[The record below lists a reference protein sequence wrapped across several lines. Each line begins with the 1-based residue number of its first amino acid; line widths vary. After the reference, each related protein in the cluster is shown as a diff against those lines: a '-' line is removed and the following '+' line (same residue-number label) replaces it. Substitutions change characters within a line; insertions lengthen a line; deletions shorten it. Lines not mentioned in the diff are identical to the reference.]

1 MCMKTLA
8 TCSPVEFLVQTNK
21 IRRSVENWLTLTKVM
36 EIRKRLPEL
45 PQGAKP
51 EEVKQARNEQA
62 KKNLS
67 AILDSVLEEHPQ
79 KTAELLGLLCFIEPE
94 DLENHSMLEIIG
106 SVNELVASQEVLS
119 FFTSLMQLV
128 QTATSGTAKG

>member
-1 MCMKTLA
+1 MKTLA

-21 IRRSVENWLTLTKVM
+21 IRRSVESWLTLTKVM

-51 EEVKQARNEQA
+51 EDVKKARKEQA
-62 KKNLS
+62 KKNFS

-79 KTAELLGLLCFIEPE
+79 ETAELLGLLCFIEPE
-94 DLENHSMLEIIG
+94 DLENHSMLEIIS
-106 SVNELVASQEVLS
+106 SVNELIASPEVLS
-119 FFTSLMQLV
+119 FFTSLTQLV
-128 QTATSGTAKG
+128 QTVTSDTAKG

>member
-1 MCMKTLA
+1 MKTLA

-21 IRRSVENWLTLTKVM
+21 IRRSVESWLTMTKVM

-51 EEVKQARNEQA
+51 EDVKKARQEQA
-62 KKNLS
+62 KKNFS

-79 KTAELLGLLCFIEPE
+79 ETAELLGMLCFIEPD
-94 DLENHSMLEIIG
+94 DLGNHSMLEIIS
-106 SVNELVASQEVLS
+106 SVNELIASPEVLS
-119 FFTSLMQLV
+119 FFTSLTQLV
-128 QTATSGTAKG
+128 QTVTSDTAKG

>member
-1 MCMKTLA
+1 MKTLA

-21 IRRSVENWLTLTKVM
+21 IRRSVESWLTMTKVM

-51 EEVKQARNEQA
+51 EDVKKARQEQA
-62 KKNLS
+62 KKNFS

-79 KTAELLGLLCFIEPE
+79 ETAELLGMLCFIEPD
-94 DLENHSMLEIIG
+94 DLGNHSMLEIIS
-106 SVNELVASQEVLS
+106 SVNELIASPEVLS

-128 QTATSGTAKG
+128 QTVTSDTAKG

>member
-1 MCMKTLA
+1 MKTLA

-21 IRRSVENWLTLTKVM
+21 IRRSVESWLTMTKVM

-51 EEVKQARNEQA
+51 EDVKKARQEQA
-62 KKNLS
+62 KKNFS

-79 KTAELLGLLCFIEPE
+79 ETAELLGMLCFIEPE
-94 DLENHSMLEIIG
+94 DLGNHSMLEIIS
-106 SVNELVASQEVLS
+106 SVNELIASPAVLS
-119 FFTSLMQLV
+119 FFTSLTQLV
-128 QTATSGTAKG
+128 QTVTSDTAKG

>member
-1 MCMKTLA
+1 MKTLA

-21 IRRSVENWLTLTKVM
+21 IRRSVESWLTLTKVM

-51 EEVKQARNEQA
+51 EDVKKARQEQA
-62 KKNLS
+62 KKNFS

-79 KTAELLGLLCFIEPE
+79 ETAELLGMLCFIEPD
-94 DLENHSMLEIIG
+94 DLGNHSMLEIIS
-106 SVNELVASQEVLS
+106 SVNELIASPEVLS
-119 FFTSLMQLV
+119 FFTSLTQLV
-128 QTATSGTAKG
+128 QTVTSDTAKG

>member
-1 MCMKTLA
+1 MKTLA

-21 IRRSVENWLTLTKVM
+21 IRRSVESWLTLTKVM

-51 EEVKQARNEQA
+51 EDIKKARQEQA
-62 KKNLS
+62 KKNFS

-79 KTAELLGLLCFIEPE
+79 ETAELLGLLCFIEPE
-94 DLENHSMLEIIG
+94 DLENHSMLEII
-106 SVNELVASQEVLS
+106 SAVNELIPSPEVLS
-119 FFTSLMQLV
+119 FFTSLTQLV
-128 QTATSGTAKG
+128 QSVTSDTAKG

>member
-1 MCMKTLA
+1 MKTLA

-21 IRRSVENWLTLTKVM
+21 IRRSVESWLTMTKVM

-51 EEVKQARNEQA
+51 EDVKKARQEQA
-62 KKNLS
+62 KKNFS
-67 AILDSVLEEHPQ
+67 SILDSVLEEHPQ
-79 KTAELLGLLCFIEPE
+79 ETAELLGMLCFIEPD
-94 DLENHSMLEIIG
+94 DLENHSMLEIIS
-106 SVNELVASQEVLS
+106 SVNELIASPEVLS

-128 QTATSGTAKG
+128 RTVTSDTAKG

>member
-1 MCMKTLA
+1 MKTLA

-21 IRRSVENWLTLTKVM
+21 IRRSVESWLTLTKVM

-51 EEVKQARNEQA
+51 EDVKKARQEQA
-62 KKNLS
+62 KKNFS
-67 AILDSVLEEHPQ
+67 SILDSVLEEHPQ
-79 KTAELLGLLCFIEPE
+79 ETAELLGMLCFIEPE
-94 DLENHSMLEIIG
+94 DLGNHSMLEIIS
-106 SVNELVASQEVLS
+106 SVNELIASPEVLS

-128 QTATSGTAKG
+128 QTVTSDTAKG

>member
-1 MCMKTLA
+1 MKTLA

-21 IRRSVENWLTLTKVM
+21 IRRSVESWLTMTKVM

-51 EEVKQARNEQA
+51 EDVKKARQEQA
-62 KKNLS
+62 KKNFS

-79 KTAELLGLLCFIEPE
+79 ETAELLGLLCFIEPE
-94 DLENHSMLEIIG
+94 DLENHSMLEII
-106 SVNELVASQEVLS
+106 SAVNELIPSPEVLN
-119 FFTSLMQLV
+119 FFTSLTQLV
-128 QTATSGTAKG
+128 QTVTSDTAKG

>member
-1 MCMKTLA
+1 MKTLA

-21 IRRSVENWLTLTKVM
+21 IRRSVESWLTLTKVM

-51 EEVKQARNEQA
+51 EDVKKARQEQA
-62 KKNLS
+62 KKNFS

-79 KTAELLGLLCFIEPE
+79 ETAELLGMLCFIEPE
-94 DLENHSMLEIIG
+94 DLENHSMFEIINA
-106 SVNELVASQEVLS
+106 VNELIPSPEVLN
-119 FFTSLMQLV
+119 FFTSLTQLV
-128 QTATSGTAKG
+128 QTVTSDTAKG

>member
-1 MCMKTLA
+1 MKTLA

-21 IRRSVENWLTLTKVM
+21 IRRSVESWLTLTKVM
-36 EIRKRLPEL
+36 EIRKRLPDL

-51 EEVKQARNEQA
+51 EDVKKALQEQA
-62 KKNLS
+62 KKNFS

-79 KTAELLGLLCFIEPE
+79 ETAELLGMLCFIEPD
-94 DLENHSMLEIIG
+94 DLENHSMREIIS
-106 SVNELVASQEVLS
+106 SVNELIASPEVLS

-128 QTATSGTAKG
+128 RTVTSDTAKG

>member
-1 MCMKTLA
+1 MKTLA

-21 IRRSVENWLTLTKVM
+21 IRRSVESWLTMTKVM

-51 EEVKQARNEQA
+51 EDVKKARQEQA
-62 KKNLS
+62 KKNFS
-67 AILDSVLEEHPQ
+67 SILDSVLEEHPQ
-79 KTAELLGLLCFIEPE
+79 ETAELLGMLCFIEPD
-94 DLENHSMLEIIG
+94 DLENHSMLEIIS
-106 SVNELVASQEVLS
+106 SVNELIASPEVLS

-128 QTATSGTAKG
+128 RTVTSDTAKV